1 MDPDQARQNV
11 GPDLGS
17 NSLQRLSTNNTGQR
31 VQVGMVF
38 GKVNSR
44 GISIMAIYTE
54 KKNQVPLFGFKT
66 LYLLESSAD
75 NFCKQFGPRS
85 GLTESWA
92 WSGSKLVDTLIVFLK
107 EFFELKV
114 DFEKNQRTTKK
125 SRECY

>member
-1 MDPDQARQNV
+1 
-11 GPDLGS
+11 
-17 NSLQRLSTNNTGQR
+17 
-31 VQVGMVF
+31 
-38 GKVNSR
+38 
-44 GISIMAIYTE
+44 MAIYTE